1 MTSSKVRT
9 ILPYKPFTNENE
21 STLRLEQVLAIL
33 TTENDS
39 ENPQRDIEHR
49 NN

>member
-1 MTSSKVRT
+1 M
-9 ILPYKPFTNENE
+9 PYKAFINENE
-21 STLRLEQVLAIL
+21 STLRLEQVLAVL

-39 ENPQRDIEHR
+39 ENPQRDIERR